1 MPTGSALFAGVR
13 ENVYIRIMEFRPL
26 RRFKQAAS
34 EEECLAILESA
45 PRGILSVHGE
55 NGYPYGIP
63 MNYFLA
69 DGKLYF
75 HCAMEG
81 HKLDAV
87 RANDKVC
94 FTVLSEPV
102 RNPGEWWNCFTSVVC
117 FGRISEVKD
126 EQRKNA
132 LLRTLGAKLFP
143 AGYDIEA
150 DMAKNAHRA
159 LILELTI
166 DHMSGKKVRE
176 K

>member
-1 MPTGSALFAGVR
+1 MKGVEIVFR
-13 ENVYIRIMEFRPL
+13 EVARK
-26 RRFKQAAS
+26 KQVLTH
-34 EEECLAILESA
+34 EECLEILKTA
-45 PRGILSVHGE
+45 PRGVLSVIGDD
-55 NGYPYGIP
+55 GYPYGTPI
-63 MNYFLA
+63 NHLYCEE
-69 DGKLYF
+69 DGKIYF

-102 RNPGEWWNCFTSVVC
+102 KHPGEWWNCFTSVVC
-117 FGRISEVKD
+117 FGRIAEVKD
-126 EQRKNA
+126 EQRKNT
-132 LLRTLGAKLFP
+132 LLRTLGTKLFP

-150 DMAKNAHRA
+150 DMAKNASRA

>member
-1 MPTGSALFAGVR
+1 
-13 ENVYIRIMEFRPL
+13 MEFRPL
-26 RRFKQAAS
+26 ARKNKELPLQD
-34 EEECLAILESA
+34 CLALLRSEK
-45 PRGILSVHGE
+45 RGVLSVIGDG
-55 NGYPYGIP
+55 GYPYGTP
-63 MNYFLA
+63 MNHFYNDE

-117 FGRISEVKD
+117 FGRIDEVKD